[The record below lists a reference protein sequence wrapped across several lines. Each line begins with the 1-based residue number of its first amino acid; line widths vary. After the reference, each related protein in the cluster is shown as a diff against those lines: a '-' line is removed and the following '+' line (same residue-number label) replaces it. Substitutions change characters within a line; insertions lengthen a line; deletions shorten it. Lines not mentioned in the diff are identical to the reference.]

1 MDIAS
6 QAMHRWTASWIRARA
21 WPRHTT
27 DIRVAQSTLIFLAG
41 IL

>member
-6 QAMHRWTASWIRARA
+6 QAMHRWTASWIRALA
-21 WPRHTT
+21 WPRQTT
-27 DIRVAQSTLIFLAG
+27 DIRVEQSMLIFLAV